1 MKITQVFKSLTDHR
15 VISVMEIGGADS
27 VTPLPVAGDDVQW
40 VTENTTYAGRVK
52 TRLISYSAPD
62 RIGLER
68 SNDIDITAVLM
79 IQLES
84 SSLLTD

>member
-15 VISVMEIGGADS
+15 VISVMEIGEAGSA
-27 VTPLPVAGDDVQW
+27 TPVPVAGDDVQW
-40 VTENTTYAGRVK
+40 VVENKTYAGRVK

-68 SNDIDITAVLM
+68 SDEIDMTAVLV

-84 SSLLTD
+84 